1 MLERLI
7 QEPRAREIGQ
17 PLLTLSSL
25 NKIDLI

>member
-7 QEPRAREIGQ
+7 QEPRALEIGQ
-17 PLLTLSSL
+17 PLLKLSSL